1 MKKLLSL
8 VFIAPF
14 VLQAQLNQK
23 LAPYAEESVVDAK
36 GQLSFIKFKTD
47 HLVNEAD
54 VPQFINS
61 MIFGNGLCKVQQNKV
76 DRDNFGFSH
85 TRYTVAYKGV
95 TVFNKMIIAH
105 CQDGK
110 MTTLNGDLNEIKA
123 PSNNFSL
130 SEKSAL
136 NAALKKVNAKVYK
149 WQVKAEEEHMR
160 QALNQPDFTYYP
172 KGEKVVFEKDGKFY
186 YAYRFNIYAQEPLYR
201 ANVFVD
207 ASSGKVLAEQNLI
220 CNVDVPATVLTKYS
234 STQTVTCDN
243 NGGTYRFRETARGL
257 GIETYNMNNT
267 NVYSA
272 TDFTNATTTWT
283 VVNSD
288 QPARDAHWGA
298 EKTYDYYW
306 YNHNINSIDNAGYK
320 LLSYVHYNTNYNNAF
335 WDGTRMTYGDGN
347 GTQYT
352 VFTAL
357 DVCGHE
363 ITHGL
368 VSNTGALNG
377 GGTGEPDAL
386 NEGFADIFGT
396 SIERYSKP
404 GTWDWIMGKDI
415 TVNNLGIRNLS
426 NPNSM
431 SDPDTYGG
439 TYWDPAGEPHNNS
452 TPSTY
457 WFYLLVTGGSG
468 TNDLNNAYT
477 VNGIGNTAA
486 ENIAFRALTVYFVP
500 STNYANCRVAC
511 IQAAKDLYGACSN
524 EVIQTTNAWYAVG
537 VGAQYAPGVIG
548 PNFTASPVSICSLPA
563 SVNFNNTTQAGLNY
577 TWYFGDGATS
587 TSTNPAHSYT
597 ANGTYNVKLVATG
610 CQAGTDS
617 IIKNSYVVINAPAG
631 PTVTGGFVCTS
642 GTVNLSAQ
650 GNGVLNWYASPGSS
664 VIINTGTAY
673 TTPNINTTTTYYVV
687 NSVTNA
693 PASGGIPSN
702 VNGSYLTN
710 PAQWLVFD
718 VLQPGTLQSVVVY
731 AQAAGT
737 RTFELRNSNN
747 VVLNT
752 TAINLTAGANT
763 LTLNYNLIPGTGY
776 QLGLNQ
782 NSTANLYRSNSGVA
796 YPYGVGTV
804 VNITGSS
811 AGSAYYYWF
820 YNWTVK
826 KADCTSAPVAVT
838 ASVGGLNVTASAPS
852 TLVCEETGTMMLSG
866 SPAGGTFSGPGVTGN
881 VFNPSVG
888 PGTYTVNYNYVNG
901 GCNGSANV
909 VLQVAVCT
917 GIKSQSALAEG
928 IQVFPN
934 PANENVTV
942 KNALNSRL
950 RLFESTGKLV
960 LDKSIDK
967 SEEKINVSSFA
978 KGIYFVTLSFESG
991 KQVKSLRLVIE

>member
-1 MKKLLSL
+1 M
-8 VFIAPF
+8 
-14 VLQAQLNQK
+14 
-23 LAPYAEESVVDAK
+23 
-36 GQLSFIKFKTD
+36 
-47 HLVNEAD
+47 NEAD
-54 VPQFINS
+54 VPQFINNI
-61 MIFGNGLCKVQQNKV
+61 IFNNGSCKAQQLKS
-76 DRDNFGFSH
+76 DRDKLGFTH
-85 TRYTVAYKGV
+85 THYSIAYKGV

-105 CQDGK
+105 CQNGK
-110 MTTLNGDLNEIKA
+110 MITLNGDLNEIKSPA
-123 PSNNFSL
+123 NNFSL

-136 NAALKKVNAKVYK
+136 NAALKKVSAKVYK

-160 QALNQPDFTYYP
+160 EALNQPDFTYYP

-186 YAYRFNIYAQEPLYR
+186 YAWRFNIYAHEPLSR

-207 ASSGKVLAEQNLI
+207 AASGKVLAEQNLI

-243 NGGTYRFRETARGL
+243 NGGTYRLRETARGL
-257 GIETYNMNNT
+257 GIETYNMNNS
-267 NVYSA
+267 NVYSS

-283 VVNSD
+283 VINSD

-298 EKTYDYYW
+298 ENTYDYYW

-352 VFTAL
+352 VFTAQ

-386 NEGFADIFGT
+386 NEAFADIFGT
-396 SIERYSKP
+396 SIERYAKP

-452 TPSTY
+452 TPCSY

-468 TNDLNNAYT
+468 TNDLNNAYNVT
-477 VNGIGNTAA
+477 ALGNTTA

-500 STNYANCRVAC
+500 STNYAACRAAC
-511 IQAAKDLYGACSN
+511 IQAAKDLYGPCSN

-548 PNFTASPVSICSLPA
+548 PNFTANPVSICSLPA
-563 SVNFNNTTQAGLNY
+563 SVNFNNTTQAGLSY

-587 TSTNPAHSYT
+587 TSTNPVHSYT
-597 ANGTYNVKLVATG
+597 ANGAYNVKLIATG

-617 IIKNSYVVINAPAG
+617 IIKSAYVVISAPSG
-631 PTVTGGFVCTS
+631 PTVTDGFSCTS
-642 GTVNLSAQ
+642 GTVNLTAQ
-650 GNGVLNWYASPGSS
+650 GSGILNWYASPGST
-664 VIINTGTAY
+664 VVINTGTAY

-702 VNGSYLTN
+702 INGSYLAN
-710 PAQWLVFD
+710 PAQWLIFD

-731 AQAAGT
+731 AQTAGT

-752 TAINLTAGANT
+752 TAINLAAGANT
-763 LTLNYNLIPGTGY
+763 LNLNYNLTPGTAY
-776 QLGLNQ
+776 QLGLNP
-782 NSTANLYRSNSGVA
+782 NSTAGLYRSNSGVT
-796 YPYGVGTV
+796 YPYGAGTV
-804 VNITGSS
+804 VNITSSS
-811 AGSAYYYWF
+811 AGSGYYYWF

-826 KADCTSAPVAVT
+826 KANCVSAPVAVT
-838 ASVGGLNVTASAPS
+838 ASIGGLNVTASAPS
-852 TLVCEETGTMMLSG
+852 TLVCEETGTMMLTG
-866 SPAGGTFSGPGVTGN
+866 SPVGGTFSGPGIAGS

-888 PGTYTVNYNYVNG
+888 VGTYTVTYNYVNG
-901 GCNGSANV
+901 GCSGSANI
-909 VLQVAVCT
+909 VLDVSVCT
-917 GIKSQSALAEG
+917 GVKTQLATAEG

-934 PANENVTV
+934 PASENVTI
-942 KNALNSRL
+942 KNAVNSRL

-960 LDKSIDK
+960 CDRNIET
-967 SEEKINVSSFA
+967 SEEKIDLSSYA
-978 KGIYFVTLSFESG
+978 KGIYLITLYSETG
-991 KQVKSLRLVIE
+991 KPVKSLRLILE